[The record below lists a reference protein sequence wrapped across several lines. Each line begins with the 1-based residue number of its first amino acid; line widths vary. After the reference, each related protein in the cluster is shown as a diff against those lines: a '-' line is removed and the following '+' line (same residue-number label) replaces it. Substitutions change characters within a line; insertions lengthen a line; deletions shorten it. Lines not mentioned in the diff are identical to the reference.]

1 MSIAPIQALDAAA
14 AAVDPVLARAMAPMT
29 PTPALSRAPEASF
42 SQLMADG
49 VDGVNRKLLAAED
62 MATAFALDDSVPL
75 HQVTYALEEA
85 RLSFELALQVRA
97 RLVEAYQDLSKM
109 QL

>member
-1 MSIAPIQALDAAA
+1 MSILPIQALDAAA
-14 AAVDPVLARAMAPMT
+14 VDPALARAVQ
-29 PTPALSRAPEASF
+29 PTTIPTAASRAPEASF
-42 SQLMADG
+42 SRLLAEG
-49 VDGVNRKLLAAED
+49 VDGVNDKLIAAED

-97 RLVEAYQDLSKM
+97 RLVEAYQELSRM